1 MLTSTIFTTAALQAP
16 FSGLFHAKFFCKLL
30 QTLKSGTHRNK
41 LLPNRAK
48 LWHNPHM
55 LLKPQTQSLPKTA
68 QTSSVQARTLAE
80 LDLDHELLE
89 QYKNAKDLLDD
100 IKDDTSIAPNQKAQ
114 TINSISSILSN
125 IIKTQSELHNVERLK
140 MLENTLIETL
150 QKPEFEKLKESFLQA
165 YEKAL
170 KAL

>member
-1 MLTSTIFTTAALQAP
+1 
-16 FSGLFHAKFFCKLL
+16 
-30 QTLKSGTHRNK
+30 
-41 LLPNRAK
+41 
-48 LWHNPHM
+48 M
-55 LLKPQTQSLPKTA
+55 LLKPQTQTLPQTA
-68 QTSSVQARTLAE
+68 QATSKIQASTLAE

-89 QYKNAKDLLDD
+89 QYKNAKALLED
-100 IKDDTSIAPNQKAQ
+100 IKDDDDIAPNQKAQ
-114 TINSISSILSN
+114 TLNSISSILSN

-140 MLENTLIETL
+140 MLESTLIETL

>member
-1 MLTSTIFTTAALQAP
+1 
-16 FSGLFHAKFFCKLL
+16 
-30 QTLKSGTHRNK
+30 
-41 LLPNRAK
+41 
-48 LWHNPHM
+48 M
-55 LLKPQTQSLPKTA
+55 LLKPQTQTLPKTA
-68 QTSSVQARTLAE
+68 QTSSVQASTLAE

-100 IKDDTSIAPNQKAQ
+100 IKDDTSIPPNQKAQ

-150 QKPEFEKLKESFLQA
+150 QKAEFEKLKESFLQA